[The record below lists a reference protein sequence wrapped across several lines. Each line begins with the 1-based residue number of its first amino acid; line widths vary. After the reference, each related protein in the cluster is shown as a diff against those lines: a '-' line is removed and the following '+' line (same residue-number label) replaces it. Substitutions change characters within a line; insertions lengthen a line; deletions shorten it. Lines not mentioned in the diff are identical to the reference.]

1 MRRVPL
7 TALSLALMLVV
18 GGFACAGE
26 RISNTHGEK
35 GRAGQVAAG
44 SGTAAWAPSSRTAPG
59 QASSTGGARRYRLN
73 CRMQTYVIKEDLS
86 KAEVRDFTARI
97 TYRVVANLD
106 GSGNKGMGELLD
118 DMGIPD
124 YDNLCG

>member
-1 MRRVPL
+1 
-7 TALSLALMLVV
+7 MLVV

-26 RISNTHGEK
+26 RASNTHGEK

-44 SGTAAWAPSSRTAPG
+44 SETAARAPSGHTAPG
-59 QASSTGGARRYRLN
+59 QATGGARRYRLN

-106 GSGNKGMGELLD
+106 GSGNKDLGEILD
-118 DMGIPD
+118 DMGIPPYED
-124 YDNLCG
+124 LCG